1 MKKISIGVPCYN
13 EEENVELMYEA
24 ITEQMKQLPQ
34 YDYEI
39 IFADNDSKDNTR
51 SIIREIAKK
60 DLHVK
65 AVFNQTNFGPE
76 RSGINCY
83 RNASGDAYIGIPC
96 DFQEPPEMIPTFIE
110 EWEKGHDIVWGQKV
124 SSKESK
130 IKYFCRKV
138 FYGIINRMS
147 DYPQLEQTTG
157 FGIMDKS
164 VIEILLITQ
173 MQDPEFNA
181 RNLVCEYGFNIKLV
195 PYTQQARIRGK
206 SSYNIASYYHFAITS
221 LCNTSIKPLRL
232 MTVVGMSVS
241 MMCFIIALLYLIY
254 KIINWSS
261 FSVGM
266 APLIIGLFFVSGIQ
280 LFCMGILG
288 EYIAVLIRRVTKR
301 PLVIEKEKINFTG
314 EREK

>member
-51 SIIREIAKK
+51 SIIREIVKK

-164 VIEILLITQ
+164 VVDILLITQ
-173 MQDPEFNA
+173 IQDPEFNA
-181 RNLVCEYGFNIKLV
+181 RNLVCEYGFDIKLI
-195 PYTQQARIRGK
+195 PYTQRARERGT
-206 SSYNIASYYHFAITS
+206 SSYNMSSYFHFAITS
-221 LCNTSIKPLRL
+221 LCNTSVKPLHL
-232 MTVVGMSVS
+232 MTVFGMVVAAL
-241 MMCFIIALLYLIY
+241 CFVVALFYFVY
-254 KIINWSS
+254 KLTHWNS
-261 FSVGM
+261 FNLGT
-266 APLIIGLFFVSGIQ
+266 APMIIGLFFVAGVQ
-280 LFCMGILG
+280 LFCIGILG
-288 EYIAVLIRRVTKR
+288 EYIAVLIRRVTNR
-301 PLVIEKEKINFTG
+301 PLVIEKEKLNF
-314 EREK
+314 EK